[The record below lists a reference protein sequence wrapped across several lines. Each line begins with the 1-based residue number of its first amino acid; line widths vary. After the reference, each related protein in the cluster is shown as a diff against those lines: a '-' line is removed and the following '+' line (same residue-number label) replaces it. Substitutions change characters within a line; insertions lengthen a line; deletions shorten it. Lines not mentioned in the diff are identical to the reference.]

1 MLKQPL
7 WVACAIYAA
16 YIGLGDGACEKANR
30 AVNPIHW
37 VGLVASWAS
46 SNVDASNHT
55 GKLEISGVDKAAGT
69 IRDAILVVTVG
80 KAYCTSYESSVR
92 AVLPKELPIP
102 TETVPLLDSDSSPPT
117 QVPPPSTPS
126 FKPLEGATKRLD
138 SGGNSLLAPNPF
150 TK

>member
-55 GKLEISGVDKAAGT
+55 GKLEISGVDKAAGI

-80 KAYCTSYESSVR
+80 KAYCASYESSVR
-92 AVLPKELPIP
+92 LSAPQAAP
-102 TETVPLLDSDSSPPT
+102 
-117 QVPPPSTPS
+117 TPS
-126 FKPLEGATKRLD
+126 AVEPTAPDIATTPATPLFKPLEGATKRLD
-138 SGGNSLLAPNPF
+138 AGGNSTPALNPF
-150 TK
+150 AK

>member
-37 VGLVASWAS
+37 LGLVASS
-46 SNVDASNHT
+46 ASNNLDAANQT
-55 GKLEISGVDKAAGT
+55 GKFEISGVDKAAGT
-69 IRDAILVVTVG
+69 IRDGILVITVG
-80 KAYCTSYESSVR
+80 KAYCASYESSVLSPSPQV
-92 AVLPKELPIP
+92 APTPIVVEP
-102 TETVPLLDSDSSPPT
+102 SGRDADSTSAVPL
-117 QVPPPSTPS
+117 
-126 FKPLEGATKRLD
+126 FKPLAGATKRLD
-138 SGGNSLLAPNPF
+138 AGGNSVPAPNPF